1 MPHLPPPHGLVWAH
15 ATNSVSK
22 LSAALADPIITAIE
36 ADVMLGYTTGT
47 EEKRQQPITSHPPHL
62 LSDLS
67 VSSFM
72 HELKRSKTLRHAKL
86 DFKQMEAVPPV
97 LQLLK
102 EVCPLSHHEDA
113 VAFLNA
119 DILPGPGRR
128 GQPVPVPADR
138 FIESC
143 LDQVEGMRGGDGI
156 RFAFSLGYRVRYESG
171 ESYSADDALSMSE
184 VVSKHNLLSRSAGV
198 VLALNA
204 RLLALKPDVFD
215 SFLAAFPG
223 TQILAWTGAGEPPI
237 PQQEIESIKHHFF
250 NMETRIGFDCDI
262 EKQDSSI
269 KI

>member
-1 MPHLPPPHGLVWAH
+1 
-15 ATNSVSK
+15 
-22 LSAALADPIITAIE
+22 
-36 ADVMLGYTTGT
+36 
-47 EEKRQQPITSHPPHL
+47 
-62 LSDLS
+62 
-67 VSSFM
+67 
-72 HELKRSKTLRHAKL
+72 
-86 DFKQMEAVPPV
+86 
-97 LQLLK
+97 
-102 EVCPLSHHEDA
+102 
-113 VAFLNA
+113 
-119 DILPGPGRR
+119 
-128 GQPVPVPADR
+128 
-138 FIESC
+138 
-143 LDQVEGMRGGDGI
+143 
-156 RFAFSLGYRVRYESG
+156 
-171 ESYSADDALSMSE
+171 MSE